1 MKKLILSITIALS
14 LLSFN
19 LQAQSYVNDWPV
31 QSLLPSTKTMEQLNK
46 PNDIPYY
53 LQNHTFRDTTYD
65 TTTWQTI
72 DDIDIVYLKA
82 LGNTS
87 SKYCVDIEILEDG
100 SIIIPWYQSGGGGF
114 HITKVDS
121 MGEEIYTKFY
131 DNIVS
136 AQFHIYRKDTILEF
150 VGKFDINGKKRFGM
164 LKYNLNTNDTIS
176 VTSLGKVS
184 SAFVLDAINTCQIDS
199 NKYVLSTSDVN
210 SEDYIYIYNNTPE
223 LTDSIY
229 FTQNIDMIYWY
240 NDSVYIII
248 GNGNVYNYSDG
259 VINYAETINSDNI
272 RNGLLVNESLYLVNS
287 LNGIL
292 KLDTE
297 FKQQYYAQI
306 SNPGFSPHFPNGLF
320 LTRDSLLLAATGVS
334 TSNWLPIDE
343 TKSIGLYRLNENGVY
358 INKLYIGGANFSNQ
372 QVFELKNGDY
382 LFIANADENQ
392 TGNGT
397 IFLMRMKPWQNGV
410 GISKFAQ
417 KQELTIYPNPVHN
430 TIKHN
435 IEGVYNYSIYNL
447 MGQLVQSET
456 TNKTQIDV
464 NSLHAGAFVIV
475 IRHGNRSFSNYFIK
489 Q

>member
-14 LLSFN
+14 LLSLR
-19 LQAQSYVNDWPV
+19 LQAQTYVNDWPL
-31 QSLLPSTKTMEQLNK
+31 QALQPSAETLEQLNQ
-46 PNDIPYY
+46 PSDIPYY
-53 LQNHTFRDTTYD
+53 LQNRTFRDTTYD

-184 SAFVLDAINTCQIDS
+184 SAFVLDAIHTCQIDS
-199 NKYVLSTSDVN
+199 TSYVLSTTEGY
-210 SEDYIYIYNNTPE
+210 SEEYVYLCNPDTIIDSAYFKDYRKMVFLYN
-223 LTDSIY
+223 DSIY
-229 FTQNIDMIYWY
+229 IINRDGKVSKLGESGFSTETFINCDRFSSGLFANKELYYIDY
-240 NDSVYIII
+240 
-248 GNGNVYNYSDG
+248 
-259 VINYAETINSDNI
+259 
-272 RNGLLVNESLYLVNS
+272 RNGIVK
-287 LNGIL
+287 LN
-292 KLDTE
+292 KNWDQE
-297 FKQQYYAQI
+297 FYAQI
-306 SNPGFSPHFPNGLF
+306 SEPGFASSFPNGF
-320 LTRDSLLLAATGVS
+320 CITKSLLLLTAAGVN
-334 TSNWLPIDE
+334 TTNWLPIDE
-343 TKSIGLYRLNENGVY
+343 DRSIGIYLLNYTGTY
-358 INKLYIGGANFSNQ
+358 LNKLYIGGANFSNQ
-372 QVFELKNGDY
+372 QIFELKNGDY

-410 GISKFAQ
+410 GISKFLK

>member
-19 LQAQSYVNDWPV
+19 LQAQTYVNDWPV

-53 LQNHTFRDTTYD
+53 LQNRTFRDTTYD

-164 LKYNLNTNDTIS
+164 LKFNLNTNDTIS
-176 VTSLGKVS
+176 VTSLGNVS
-184 SAFVLDAINTCQIDS
+184 TAFVLDAINTCQIDS
-199 NKYVLSTSDVN
+199 NKYVLSTSDAN
-210 SEDYIYIYNNTPE
+210 SEDYMYIFNNTPE
-223 LTDSIY
+223 LLDSIY
-229 FTQNIDMIYWY
+229 FTQFVSLIYLS
-240 NDSVYIII
+240 NDTVHVVRY
-248 GNGNVYNYSDG
+248 NGNVYKYNGNTLNYYKKVQCDDFSMSLFKDEILYINNGNKG
-259 VINYAETINSDNI
+259 V
-272 RNGLLVNESLYLVNS
+272 LS
-287 LNGIL
+287 LNANL
-292 KLDTE
+292 E
-297 FKQQYYAQI
+297 QRYFARI
-306 SNPGFSPHFPNGLF
+306 SSPGFSGRFPNCF
-320 LTRDSLLLAATGVS
+320 YFTEDSLLLAAAGVN
-334 TSNWLPIDE
+334 TTNWFPIDE
-343 TKSIGLYRLNENGVY
+343 DGSIGIYLLNNNGTY
-358 INKLYIGGANFSNQ
+358 LNKLYIGGANFSNQ
-372 QVFELKNGDY
+372 QIFELKNGDY

-410 GISKFAQ
+410 GIPTSLQ
-417 KQELTIYPNPVHN
+417 KTEFTIYPNPVHN
-430 TIKHN
+430 IIKHN
-435 IEGVYNYSIYNL
+435 IEGIYKYSIYNL
-447 MGQLVQSET
+447 MGQLVQSGT
-456 TNKTQIDV
+456 LNKTQINV

-475 IRHGNRSFSNYFIK
+475 FRHGNRSFSNYFIK